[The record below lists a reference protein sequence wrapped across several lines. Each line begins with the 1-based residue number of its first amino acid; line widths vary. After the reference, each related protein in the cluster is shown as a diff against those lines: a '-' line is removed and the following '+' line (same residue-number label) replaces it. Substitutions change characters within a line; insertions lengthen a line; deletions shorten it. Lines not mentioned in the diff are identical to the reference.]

1 MADSIVVTVGDVV
14 VVAPPSSSATS
25 KPFLALVTGVA
36 SSGDTADIEVLD
48 EFVRSLYVRSG
59 DTTYVPVAKVR
70 PIKAEYVDAQD
81 GWIVL
86 AEDMERIVASSF
98 RAVPLDEGV
107 ESSGAPDVKVVAAAA
122 KEVAPELQGGL
133 APFPMP
139 TKSQALRGA
148 GVAVAVGLLMYLGYA
163 NVRGTFESS
172 PLAFDEGSQGAAVA
186 TSYVFFFL
194 CLLALLPGAGR
205 GAHAADS
212 TVACVKMHD
221 GRWVGENTTSTIV
234 SSTRALGYT
243 IQPSAHRWDDGV
255 GIRGLLTTRASHR
268 SGPRRQCIRQRH
280 VRKN

>member
-1 MADSIVVTVGDVV
+1 MADSVVVTVGDVV
-14 VVAPPSSSATS
+14 VVAPPSASATS

-59 DTTYVPVAKVR
+59 DTTYVPVAKIR
-70 PIKAEYVDAQD
+70 PVKAEYVDAQD

-107 ESSGAPDVKVVAAAA
+107 ESSGSPDVKVVAAAA

-172 PLAFDEGSQGAAVA
+172 PLAFDDGSQGAAVA
-186 TSYVFFFL
+186 TSYVFFL
-194 CLLALLPGAGR
+194 RLLALLTDVGG
-205 GAHAADS
+205 GAHLTDP

-221 GRWVGENTTSTIV
+221 GGWVGANTACTIV
-234 SSTRALGYT
+234 GSPEPSVTRH
-243 IQPSAHRWDDGV
+243 S
-255 GIRGLLTTRASHR
+255 LLRA
-268 SGPRRQCIRQRH
+268 GGMMAWG
-280 VRKN
+280 